1 MDRWLNK
8 ILLGD
13 CLDVMREMPDKCVDS
28 IVTDPP
34 YGLKFMGKKW
44 DYDVPSVALWEEAY
58 RVLKPGAHVLSFG
71 GTRTYHRMVVNIEDA
86 GFEIRDQILWI
97 YGCLDEATQVATSDG
112 VKHYHET
119 RVGDTVLCYNIDTGE
134 YSYQPILEV
143 VEYDYAD
150 TAYRFIGD
158 FGEQV
163 VSRNHRVIVE
173 RDGAEVFEL
182 AENLAREQQAHIPIL
197 ESLPELRQAVYD
209 AQSSTSGQEQD
220 LLQGVCKCADRQG
233 KLRRDADEP
242 AQRQNDQLCGMRQE
256 GVEAGRMA
264 AQSEDANVQQ
274 GVQWTTEGAG
284 MEGSRPQGQGE
295 LVAGVRAGAKGSHD
309 GAEQSGMEGW
319 ADVPKPQGRLCQP
332 ADQVCE
338 VPRTILGHGT
348 QGRLCDGAS
357 DQGCASNGK
366 GAESVGGGSPH
377 QSRFDGQPARKPDA
391 VSHEWGTQGVRAW
404 RGHKTA
410 VVRIEPFRYVGKV
423 WCLRVPTGAFVAVR
437 NGAAFP
443 TGNSG
448 FPKSLNI
455 GKAVDSLQGN
465 ERIVI
470 DCRDVGHDI
479 THNSYKDAKPERKI
493 MDITKGNTAWEGWG
507 TALKPACEP
516 LILATKPLTVVPLD
530 DMLQAETTLG
540 GLICLSLSSVK
551 YVESL
556 LALSPKEYEGA
567 SVSAHLIAGALHGIR
582 SGELSGRTDMF
593 KSPEMVKIILSIV
606 ELWKTTLDVNYSRQN
621 TFTIETAL
629 SLTTA
634 LRTFTLLIS
643 GIIQESITL
652 EGAKELGRL
661 LNVSIAAKN
670 LKEQIAT
677 SKKET
682 SVQELVSFLTMQNTA
697 NIAVKNFMPVVRIAN
712 SALLNATINL
722 EEEFK
727 PNLEPICLARKPL
740 EGTVANN
747 VLKWGTGGMN
757 IDGCRVGTEEKIS
770 NHSRSE
776 KSAISKGK
784 YGNSTAQDTHQT
796 EGQAL
801 GRFPANVIHDGSD
814 EVLQHFPESNG
825 QQGAVTGNEPSS
837 SINNCYGQFNGRPA
851 TTPRNDTGSAA
862 RFFKQCNFTEDE
874 NEQRIKYCAKASTS
888 ERGDGNNHPTVKPLD
903 LIKYLVKLITPP
915 DGIVLDMFG
924 GSGTTALACLDL
936 GFPYIVIEKEP
947 DYVFIANER
956 IKQATRQARLFP

>member
-1 MDRWLNK
+1 MDRWVNK
-8 ILLGD
+8 ILLGVSE
-13 CLDVMREMPDKCVDS
+13 DVLKEMPDNSISS

-97 YGCLDEATQVATSDG
+97 YG
-112 VKHYHET
+112 
-119 RVGDTVLCYNIDTGE
+119 
-134 YSYQPILEV
+134 
-143 VEYDYAD
+143 
-150 TAYRFIGD
+150 
-158 FGEQV
+158 
-163 VSRNHRVIVE
+163 
-173 RDGAEVFEL
+173 
-182 AENLAREQQAHIPIL
+182 
-197 ESLPELRQAVYD
+197 
-209 AQSSTSGQEQD
+209 
-220 LLQGVCKCADRQG
+220 
-233 KLRRDADEP
+233 
-242 AQRQNDQLCGMRQE
+242 
-256 GVEAGRMA
+256 
-264 AQSEDANVQQ
+264 
-274 GVQWTTEGAG
+274 
-284 MEGSRPQGQGE
+284 
-295 LVAGVRAGAKGSHD
+295 
-309 GAEQSGMEGW
+309 
-319 ADVPKPQGRLCQP
+319 
-332 ADQVCE
+332 
-338 VPRTILGHGT
+338 
-348 QGRLCDGAS
+348 
-357 DQGCASNGK
+357 
-366 GAESVGGGSPH
+366 
-377 QSRFDGQPARKPDA
+377 
-391 VSHEWGTQGVRAW
+391 
-404 RGHKTA
+404 
-410 VVRIEPFRYVGKV
+410 
-423 WCLRVPTGAFVAVR
+423 
-437 NGAAFP
+437 
-443 TGNSG
+443 SG
-448 FPKSLNI
+448 FPKSLDVSKAI
-455 GKAVDSLQGN
+455 DKAAGEYVPGDVLPSSRATGKSVSGIA
-465 ERIVI
+465 
-470 DCRDVGHDI
+470 
-479 THNSYKDAKPERKI
+479 
-493 MDITKGNTAWEGWG
+493 TAFRLKTAANPQSDLSRQWQGWG

-747 VLKWGTGGMN
+747 VLKWGTGGIN
-757 IDGCRVGTEEKIS
+757 IDDCRIEGIKGVPASLS
-770 NHSRSE
+770 N
-776 KSAISKGK
+776 
-784 YGNSTAQDTHQT
+784 
-796 EGQAL
+796 EGQHGWSTGGDMTRKSKQN
-801 GRFPANVIHDGSD
+801 GRWPANFIHDGSD

-956 IKQATRQARLFP
+956 IKQATRQERLFL